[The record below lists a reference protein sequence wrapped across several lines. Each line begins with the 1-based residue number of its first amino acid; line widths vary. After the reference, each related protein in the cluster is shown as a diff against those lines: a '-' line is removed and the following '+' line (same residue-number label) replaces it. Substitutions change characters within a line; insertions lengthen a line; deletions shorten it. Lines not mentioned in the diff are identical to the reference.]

1 MRKKI
6 PCKVIRSVSLGK
18 SDAGLHRPERSDA
31 ELTRPTGTAC
41 LTYTARMV
49 ATRTDIDDAFASH
62 SIDFSV

>member
-18 SDAGLHRPERSDA
+18 SDAGLHGTNGSDA
-31 ELTRPTGTAC
+31 EHAQTVGTAY

-49 ATRTDIDDAFASH
+49 VTRTDIDDGFAAH
-62 SIDFSV
+62 SLDFSV